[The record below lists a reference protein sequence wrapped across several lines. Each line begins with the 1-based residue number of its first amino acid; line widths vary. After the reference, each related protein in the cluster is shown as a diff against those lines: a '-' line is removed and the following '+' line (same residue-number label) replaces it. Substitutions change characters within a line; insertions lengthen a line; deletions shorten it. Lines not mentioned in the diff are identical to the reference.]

1 MWLML
6 VGLIVIALVAC
17 LLLREVRRAIGY
29 TALALVALVGL
40 AVAADLARSLR
51 EISREN
57 QAMERIQPR
66 EVRLDD
72 LELTGSGRE
81 NYRLTGLLHN
91 ASPNYTLTDVRFRL
105 IVEDCVKG
113 ACREQARGY
122 AEVIR
127 RVPPNQAAM
136 FDTSIVTLPT
146 MASPRGERRLTCQV
160 FLTTGRP

>member
-6 VGLIVIALVAC
+6 LGLIAIAVVAC
-17 LLLREVRRAIGY
+17 LLLPEARRPIGY

-51 EISREN
+51 EISRAR
-57 QAMERIQPR
+57 QAMELIPTR
-66 EVRLDD
+66 EVQVDD
-72 LELTGSGRE
+72 LQLTGSGRE
-81 NYRLTGLLHN
+81 SYRLTGLLHN
-91 ASPNYTLTDVRFRL
+91 ASPSYTLTDVRFRL

-113 ACREQARGY
+113 ECREQARGY

-127 RVPPNQAAM
+127 PVPPNQAAM

-146 MASPRGERRLTCQV
+146 MASPLGERRLTYQV
-160 FLTTGRP
+160 FLTVGRP